1 MEPMEYTYGF
11 GPMTGRPVTT
21 GTPPSSSLL
30 PDLAR
35 GLGRLAR
42 EVRTVAEDGKACV
55 ETWARQ
61 EPGSSLL
68 AAFLFGA
75 LFTLL
80 FRRRR

>member
-1 MEPMEYTYGF
+1 MEYVYG
-11 GPMTGRPVTT
+11 PWPGRPVTT
-21 GTPPSSSLL
+21 SSEPSPSPL

-42 EVRTVAEDGKACV
+42 EIRSAAADGKACV
-55 ETWARQ
+55 ETWTRQ
-61 EPGSSLL
+61 EPGPALL

-75 LFTLL
+75 LFTIL